1 MGLPQKSVYTKMY
14 AKQYTK
20 NVLLIQFVHWV
31 LQVREFCQTYQLFA
45 RPAFFFRN
53 FLIFHFQYSMIKGTI
68 GRPTIYRGSITNK
81 NEVKVKLQVGGWH
94 EHFKMNVLSSTCMDN
109 QSFMVTE
116 K

>member
-1 MGLPQKSVYTKMY
+1 MMSLGFRSK
-14 AKQYTK
+14 AKY
-20 NVLLIQFVHWV
+20 
-31 LQVREFCQTYQLFA
+31 
-45 RPAFFFRN
+45 
-53 FLIFHFQYSMIKGTI
+53 